1 MKREDRGTLSLVTVG
16 EEFRGDMKVEVTLS
30 CALSCVKE
38 NRQHEN
44 PGRKKTGILRDLAVR
59 IVFRF
64 LVI

>member
-1 MKREDRGTLSLVTVG
+1 MVTVG